1 MPFSPTTILVLIY
14 YSPLRP
20 VQEKPPSKKAKLSFS
35 EMGRRQKDRT
45 TAKIRAENEE
55 DAIIAAAMQVFR
67 SKGQNDAAHVVK
79 NLYQNEN
86 AEKLAKLLPRMKQ
99 IV

>member
-55 DAIIAAAMQVFR
+55 DAIIAAAMQVF
-67 SKGQNDAAHVVK
+67 GQRDK
-79 NLYQNEN
+79 MM
-86 AEKLAKLLPRMKQ
+86 PRML
-99 IV
+99 